1 MKIFLDDSYCK
12 DALSP
17 FSLTKHVAEIR
28 VGILTIREKWQ
39 ILLAQQY
46 EIILDTEEDRNFI
59 SIPANII
66 PTLEN
71 FEELISSAKTNSL
84 FKEKNNN
91 SIKVVEFPWQI
102 FQLNDWALRKDFE
115 LITKGRISMPIDS
128 TNQVINAK
136 DIFIEHGA
144 IVKMS
149 IINAEKGPVYISKD
163 AEIMEGCIIR
173 GPFALGENAVVKMGA
188 RIYGATTVGPECI
201 VGGEIK
207 NSVFFNNSNKA
218 HDGYLGDSVIGSW
231 CNLGAGTS
239 NSNVK
244 NTGGLIKYQT
254 DKNNF
259 ETAGNK
265 AGLIMGDYSRCAI
278 NTSFN
283 TGTIV
288 GVCCNIFGNAITE
301 KYISNFSWGK
311 EPYDF
316 DKAISH
322 LSNWKKM
329 KNQSITQLEIDTLKK
344 INQKK

>member
-1 MKIFLDDSYCK
+1 
-12 DALSP
+12 
-17 FSLTKHVAEIR
+17 
-28 VGILTIREKWQ
+28 
-39 ILLAQQY
+39 
-46 EIILDTEEDRNFI
+46 
-59 SIPANII
+59 
-66 PTLEN
+66 
-71 FEELISSAKTNSL
+71 
-84 FKEKNNN
+84 
-91 SIKVVEFPWQI
+91 
-102 FQLNDWALRKDFE
+102 
-115 LITKGRISMPIDS
+115 MPIDS
-128 TNQVINAK
+128 SNNVINTK

-149 IINAEKGPVYISKD
+149 IINAETGPVYISKD

-322 LSNWKKM
+322 ISNWKKM
-329 KNQSITQLEIDTLKK
+329 KNQSITQIEIDTLKK